1 MPVPRIL
8 LPPFLGPAP
17 DEDGVTGGRGPGGRM
32 AHPQSPRSF
41 GGKKPPWR
49 HLVQG
54 ALWTLALL
62 LFLVLQ
68 VSPLV
73 NRVTEDESMLVYD
86 AHRVSQGQVPY
97 RDFFGL
103 WAPGGYFVFSGGSW
117 GWWSRP
123 ETGCRYL
130 QVGVILLFTVL
141 LARVF
146 RPWGRW
152 AWPLSALFPVAL
164 FPQCAFMGNH
174 WFAVM
179 AYMGA
184 VLLADWLR
192 EAPDMPWAW
201 GALGAL
207 AALAGWFLQTQGF
220 LAVILVL
227 LTVLFVGRRPAGNL
241 PGKAARAVGGALAA
255 TVLLLAP
262 LFIAGAGKGLLRDAV
277 LWPLANYR
285 KPGNVADVP
294 LLDGF
299 SDRIAALFIR
309 PDGVGGLVWIMVAVA
324 GGVLFLALLLGFA
337 LLCAASLRN
346 LARVSARHEAFTPGK
361 TTASV
366 LTLLALLLFW
376 RVNPAW
382 VHFIYALAPV
392 LLLWCFVP
400 PKNWHERW
408 RKVYGPALSFLLA
421 CAVLYHGRSYLEA
434 PHAGWEYL
442 DVDRVDRESPLNQSL
457 RALPFMGA
465 GDTIAVLPSGGDNYL
480 YTYPAAVG
488 YTQLFVLELDH
499 HTLEDHERAAG
510 EIARRRPKLVLLH
523 AVNEASFMAPGDPIS
538 KVVRQGYERW
548 TRTPSVVVYLRKDVL
563 TAVQP
568 KPLPGV
574 DGSLR

>member
-1 MPVPRIL
+1 MS
-8 LPPFLGPAP
+8 
-17 DEDGVTGGRGPGGRM
+17 GRGHRGRFM
-32 AHPQSPRSF
+32 S
-41 GGKKPPWR
+41 
-49 HLVQG
+49 QG
-54 ALWTLALL
+54 FFWTLAAL

-103 WAPGGYFVFSGGSW
+103 WAPGGYYVFSGGPW
-117 GWWSRP
+117 GWWGRP

-130 QVGVILLFTVL
+130 QVGVLLLFTVL
-141 LARVF
+141 LARSF
-146 RPWGRW
+146 HRWGRW
-152 AWPLSALFPVAL
+152 AWPLAALFPVVL
-164 FPQCAFMGNH
+164 FPMCGFMGNH
-174 WFAVM
+174 WFAVVT
-179 AYMGA
+179 YMGA
-184 VLLADWLR
+184 VLLAARLR
-192 EAPDMPWAW
+192 KAPDMPWAW
-201 GALGAL
+201 VALGAL

-227 LTVLFVGRRPAGNL
+227 LTVLFVGRPAGNL
-241 PGKAARAVGGALAA
+241 PGKAVRAVGGALAA

-262 LFIAGAGKGLLRDAV
+262 LFLAGASSEMLRDAV

-294 LLDGF
+294 LLDGL

-309 PDGVGGLVWIMVAVA
+309 PDGTGSLVWIMVAVA
-324 GGVLFLALLLGFA
+324 GGVLFLALLLGFVT
-337 LLCAASLRN
+337 LCAASLRH
-346 LARVSARHEAFTPGK
+346 LARVSARHDAFTPGK

-408 RKVYGPALSFLLA
+408 RKVYGPVLCLILA
-421 CAVLYHGRSYLEA
+421 CAALYHDRSYLEA
-434 PHAGWEYL
+434 PHAGWEYV
-442 DVDRVDRESPLNQSL
+442 DVDRVDRESPLNRSL
-457 RALPFMGA
+457 RGLPFMEA
-465 GDTIAVLPSGGDNYL
+465 GDTIAVLPSGGNNYL
-480 YTYPAAVG
+480 YAYPAAVG
-488 YTQLFVLELDH
+488 HTQLFVLELDH
-499 HTLEDHERAAG
+499 HTLEDHDRAAR
-510 EIARRRPKLVLLH
+510 EIAERRPKLVLLH

-538 KVVRQGYERW
+538 RVVRQGYERW
-548 TRTPSVVVYLRKDVL
+548 TRTPSVAVYLRKDVF
-563 TAVQP
+563 ASVQP
-568 KPLPGV
+568 KPQPGV
-574 DGSLR
+574 DGGLR